1 MSKCLPN
8 PNRKKII
15 NLRLKKDQKK
25 NFLRKKLGINKR
37 WTALLNLIK
46 TGANQKL
53 IYKEVVMNFKRSPF
67 SILDKEKREIDY
79 IKGVYKKKI
88 QAEIES
94 YKDSEDEDK
103 RDTIQSQDI
112 LMLDKISI

>member
-1 MSKCLPN
+1 
-8 PNRKKII
+8 
-15 NLRLKKDQKK
+15 
-25 NFLRKKLGINKR
+25 
-37 WTALLNLIK
+37 
-46 TGANQKL
+46 
-53 IYKEVVMNFKRSPF
+53 MNFKRSPF
-67 SILDKEKREIDY
+67 SILDKDKRQMDY

-94 YKDSEDEDK
+94 YKDPEYEEK